1 MLLNKRNMKRTCR
14 IFATFLFFV
23 LIAILPAVAAGEEG
37 NASLPSLEGRIKSK
51 IESETK
57 KKPDLE
63 HCKVV
68 VTMVYQRDADSD
80 EWVGHVEEVFVSTA
94 DSSDEDLEHN
104 ETVAINSD
112 ADDSFAGSDEDDS
125 TAESDTG
132 DSRASNNIISW
143 VLGVALIAVLL
154 KFIFPWLKKRL
165 PHGSTPVNNI
175 AGRRKTSTES
185 CRGESGSLDS
195 RHGMGSRSDFD
206 STQKAKNATENIT
219 EKMESTV
226 QNEKVESEG
235 AVDDKGK
242 VHETEKVE
250 TGEAKKHME
259 PVASLKPIVK
269 YGQIAVLSQD
279 ELVTENDYMSDSA
292 AGMPFEFTFSPGMEE
307 GTYDIAGNSKPSF
320 LNDINMIRPYV
331 QDFEALA
338 HPQKII
344 TVSKGKLR
352 KRGIQWVVIEKARI
366 ELK

>member
-1 MLLNKRNMKRTCR
+1 MKRTCR

-143 VLGVALIAVLL
+143 VLGVVLIAVLL

-175 AGRRKTSTES
+175 AGRRKTSTD
-185 CRGESGSLDS
+185 GSPDFLN
-195 RHGMGSRSDFD
+195 GMDSRSDAD
-206 STQKAKNATENIT
+206 STQDTKNAVETVT
-219 EKMESTV
+219 EKMEPTL
-226 QNEKVESEG
+226 QTEKTEPDG
-235 AVDDKGK
+235 AVDEREK
-242 VHETEKVE
+242 VHEVEKVE
-250 TGEAKKHME
+250 TGMAKKHME
-259 PVASLKPIVK
+259 PAASLKPIVK